1 MGTLIRNDT
10 TLTDLNLS
18 FEIDSNTGDLNKMSD
33 DTVIRRALDNL
44 LTTAK
49 TEKPFRGDYGSD
61 LKLNLFEVVSHH
73 HLSMVESQ
81 IVNVLERGEPRIK
94 ILNVDVDSD
103 LDNHYIEVNIIYMI
117 NKTSE
122 IDRITTMLSLS
133 E

>member
-1 MGTLIRNDT
+1 MGILVRNST
-10 TLTDLNLS
+10 SLSDLNLS

-33 DTVIRRALDNL
+33 DTVIRRALENL

-49 TEKPFRGDYGSD
+49 TEKPFRDDYGSD
-61 LKLNLFEVVSHH
+61 LSLNLFEVVSRHQ
-73 HLSMVESQ
+73 LSMVESQ
-81 IVNVLERGEPRIK
+81 IINVLERGEPRIE
-94 ILNVDVDSD
+94 IRNVNIKDD
-103 LDNHYIEVNIIYMI
+103 LENHYIEVSISYMI

>member
-1 MGTLIRNDT
+1 MGTLVRNDT
-10 TLTDLNLS
+10 SLTDLNLS

-33 DTVIRRALDNL
+33 DTVIRRALENL

-73 HLSMVESQ
+73 QLSMVESQ
-81 IVNVLERGEPRIK
+81 VVNIIERGEPRITVHN
-94 ILNVDVDSD
+94 INVNGD
-103 LDNHYIEVNIIYMI
+103 LENHYIEISIEYMI
-117 NKTSE
+117 NKTSV

>member
-1 MGTLIRNDT
+1 MGTLVRNDT

-33 DTVIRRALDNL
+33 DTVIRRALENI

-49 TEKPFRGDYGSD
+49 TEKPFRDDYGSD

-73 HLSMVESQ
+73 QLSMVESQ
-81 IVNVLERGEPRIK
+81 VANIIERGEPRITVRN
-94 ILNVDVDSD
+94 INVDGD
-103 LDNHYIEVNIIYMI
+103 LENHYIEISIEYMI

>member
-1 MGTLIRNDT
+1 MGTLVRT
-10 TLTDLNLS
+10 STSLSDLNLS

-33 DTVIRRALDNL
+33 DTVIRRALENL

-49 TEKPFRGDYGSD
+49 TEKPFRDDYGSD

-73 HLSMVESQ
+73 QLSMVESQ
-81 IVNVLERGEPRIK
+81 VVNIVERGEPRIK
-94 ILNVDVDSD
+94 VLNVNVDGD
-103 LDNHYIEVNIIYMI
+103 LDNHYIEVSIEYMI
-117 NKTSE
+117 NKTSV

>member
-1 MGTLIRNDT
+1 MGTLVRNDT
-10 TLTDLNLS
+10 SLTDLNLS

-33 DTVIRRALDNL
+33 DTVIRRALENL

-49 TEKPFRGDYGSD
+49 TEKPFRDDYGSD

-73 HLSMVESQ
+73 QLSMVESQ
-81 IVNVLERGEPRIK
+81 VVNIIERGEPRITVRNV
-94 ILNVDVDSD
+94 NVDGD
-103 LDNHYIEVNIIYMI
+103 LDNNYIEISIEYMI

>member
-1 MGTLIRNDT
+1 MGTLVRNDT
-10 TLTDLNLS
+10 SLTDLNLS

-33 DTVIRRALDNL
+33 DTVIRRALENL

-73 HLSMVESQ
+73 QLSMVESQ
-81 IVNVLERGEPRIK
+81 VVNIIERGEPRITVHNV
-94 ILNVDVDSD
+94 NVDGD
-103 LDNHYIEVNIIYMI
+103 LDNHYIEISIEYMI

-133 E
+133 D

>member
-1 MGTLIRNDT
+1 MGTLVRT
-10 TLTDLNLS
+10 STSLSDLNLS

-33 DTVIRRALDNL
+33 DTLIRRALENL

-49 TEKPFRGDYGSD
+49 TEKPFRDDYGSD

-73 HLSMVESQ
+73 QLSMVESQ
-81 IVNVLERGEPRIK
+81 VINIVERGEPRIK
-94 ILNVDVDSD
+94 VLNVNVDGD
-103 LDNHYIEVNIIYMI
+103 LDNHYIEVSIEYMI
-117 NKTSE
+117 NKTSV

>member
-1 MGTLIRNDT
+1 MGTLVRNST
-10 TLTDLNLS
+10 SLSDLNLS

-33 DTVIRRALDNL
+33 DTIIRRALENL

-49 TEKPFRGDYGSD
+49 TEKPFRDDYGSD
-61 LKLNLFEVVSHH
+61 LSLNLFEVVSHH
-73 HLSMVESQ
+73 QLSMVESQ
-81 IVNVLERGEPRIK
+81 IVNIVERGEPRIK
-94 ILNVDVDSD
+94 VLNVNVDGD
-103 LDNHYIEVNIIYMI
+103 LDNHYIEVSIEYMI

>member
-1 MGTLIRNDT
+1 MGILVRNST
-10 TLTDLNLS
+10 SLSDLNLS

-33 DTVIRRALDNL
+33 DTVIRRALENL

-49 TEKPFRGDYGSD
+49 TEKPFRDDYGSD

-73 HLSMVESQ
+73 QLSMVESQ
-81 IVNVLERGEPRIK
+81 VVNIIERGEPRITVHNV
-94 ILNVDVDSD
+94 NVDGD
-103 LDNHYIEVNIIYMI
+103 LDNHYIEISIEYMI

>member
-1 MGTLIRNDT
+1 MGTLVRNDT

-33 DTVIRRALDNL
+33 DTVIRRALENL

-73 HLSMVESQ
+73 QLSMVESQ
-81 IVNVLERGEPRIK
+81 VVNIIERGEPRITVRNV
-94 ILNVDVDSD
+94 NVDGD
-103 LDNHYIEVNIIYMI
+103 LDNHYIEISIEYMI

>member
-1 MGTLIRNDT
+1 MGTLVRNDT

-33 DTVIRRALDNL
+33 DTLIRRALENL

-49 TEKPFRGDYGSD
+49 TEKPFRDDYGSD

-73 HLSMVESQ
+73 QLSMVESQ
-81 IVNVLERGEPRIK
+81 VVNIVERGEPRIK
-94 ILNVDVDSD
+94 VLNVSVDGD
-103 LDNHYIEVNIIYMI
+103 FDNNYIEVSIEYMI
-117 NKTSE
+117 NKTSV

>member
-1 MGTLIRNDT
+1 MGTLVRNDT

-33 DTVIRRALDNL
+33 DTVIRRALENL

-73 HLSMVESQ
+73 QLSMVESQ
-81 IVNVLERGEPRIK
+81 VVNIIERGEPRITVHN
-94 ILNVDVDSD
+94 INVNGD
-103 LDNHYIEVNIIYMI
+103 LENHYIEISIEYMI
-117 NKTSE
+117 NKTSV

>member
-1 MGTLIRNDT
+1 MGNLVRTSTSLS
-10 TLTDLNLS
+10 DLNLS

-33 DTVIRRALDNL
+33 DTVIRRALENL

-49 TEKPFRGDYGSD
+49 TEKPFRDDYGSD

-73 HLSMVESQ
+73 QLSMVESQ
-81 IVNVLERGEPRIK
+81 VVNIVERGEPRIK
-94 ILNVDVDSD
+94 VLNVNVDGD
-103 LDNHYIEVNIIYMI
+103 LDNHYIEVSIEYMI
-117 NKTSE
+117 NKTSV

>member
-1 MGTLIRNDT
+1 MGTLVRNDT

-33 DTVIRRALDNL
+33 DTLIRRALENL

-49 TEKPFRGDYGSD
+49 TEKPFRDDYGSD

-73 HLSMVESQ
+73 QLSMVESQ
-81 IVNVLERGEPRIK
+81 VVNIVERGEPRIK
-94 ILNVDVDSD
+94 VLNVNVDGD
-103 LDNHYIEVNIIYMI
+103 LDNHYIEVSIEYMI
-117 NKTSE
+117 NKTSV

>member
-1 MGTLIRNDT
+1 MGTLIRNST
-10 TLTDLNLS
+10 SLSDLNLS

-33 DTVIRRALDNL
+33 DTVIRRALENL

-49 TEKPFRGDYGSD
+49 TEKPFRDDYGSD

-73 HLSMVESQ
+73 QLSMVESQ
-81 IVNVLERGEPRIK
+81 VVNIVERGEPRIK
-94 ILNVDVDSD
+94 VLNVSVDGD
-103 LDNHYIEVNIIYMI
+103 FDNNYIEVSIEYMI
-117 NKTSE
+117 NKTSV

>member
-1 MGTLIRNDT
+1 MGTLVRNST
-10 TLTDLNLS
+10 SLSDLNLS

-33 DTVIRRALDNL
+33 DTVIRRALENL

-49 TEKPFRGDYGSD
+49 TEKPFRDDYGSD

-73 HLSMVESQ
+73 QLSMVESQ
-81 IVNVLERGEPRIK
+81 VVNIVERGEPRIK
-94 ILNVDVDSD
+94 VLNVNVDGD
-103 LDNHYIEVNIIYMI
+103 LDNHYIEVSIEYMI
-117 NKTSE
+117 NKTSV